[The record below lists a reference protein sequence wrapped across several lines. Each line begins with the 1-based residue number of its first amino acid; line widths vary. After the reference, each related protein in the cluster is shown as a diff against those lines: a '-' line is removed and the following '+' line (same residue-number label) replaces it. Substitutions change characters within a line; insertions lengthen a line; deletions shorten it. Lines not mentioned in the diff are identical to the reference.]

1 MDYNSKQEVKF
12 VEQCTRDEFKTE
24 HDCYNLCDMLR
35 NFYEIM
41 SLRKLCELYELCELL
56 NCENKFKKKIVLN
69 HFKLVL
75 KHSFN

>member
-1 MDYNSKQEVKF
+1 MNYNSKQEVKF

-56 NCENKFKKKIVLN
+56 NYENKFSKS
-69 HFKLVL
+69 
-75 KHSFN
+75 SFRTT